1 MTGWF
6 GPFPARLPH
15 AGAVAGD
22 LLERIRKP
30 TQGPSMPGKSGRSS
44 SRSSVRSASGSPD
57 EPDAST
63 HGGPGLP
70 RGPVTRSGRR
80 RFAEPMMHAAPKH
93 PRVAPAGPG
102 GEACILDTGER
113 PRRPGLGPVPSER
126 RPAAPEVLRARRVGH
141 GESGFD
147 PGAGRAR
154 RGLAICSAVA
164 RQAAGG
170 ATGAEVGL
178 LQVSTAC
185 PALASFGTSRSI
197 SSLNCPRRMT
207 TQGNSD
213 PRRALP
219 LNQSSKVASAAGENR
234 RE

>member
-44 SRSSVRSASGSPD
+44 SRSSVHSASGSPD

-141 GESGFD
+141 GESASIQE
-147 PGAGRAR
+147 PGVLDEVWPFARQSPDRLQGGRRAPKSACCRSRPLARPWRPSAR
-154 RGLAICSAVA
+154 RGAS
-164 RQAAGG
+164 
-170 ATGAEVGL
+170 
-178 LQVSTAC
+178 
-185 PALASFGTSRSI
+185 PA
-197 SSLNCPRRMT
+197 
-207 TQGNSD
+207 
-213 PRRALP
+213 
-219 LNQSSKVASAAGENR
+219 
-234 RE
+234 